1 VAAGVHVTVH
11 GRRGRGISHAARR
24 AFPAVTMV
32 LSLIII
38 ALLLLAN
45 SAIDT
50 TFYGLMHGLA

>member
-1 VAAGVHVTVH
+1 MAVAGVTSAMRLAVTVV
-11 GRRGRGISHAARR
+11 
-24 AFPAVTMV
+24 P
-32 LSLIII
+32 SLIII